1 MARKDVVIRQ
11 GATWKMVF
19 RVRDDGTD
27 RDLTG
32 YAVRMQVRATHATAT
47 TLLSVDTSSLGGITV
62 ENAIGRVTIEIPAS
76 STVSLPSPS
85 LAVYDVEI
93 ESGSGVVERVIEGV
107 ARITPEVTR

>member
-1 MARKDVVIRQ
+1 MARKDIVIRQ

-19 RVRDDGTD
+19 RVRDSGVD

-32 YAVRMQVRATHATAT
+32 HAVRMQVRATHASAS
-47 TLLSVDTSSLGGITV
+47 TLLSVDTSSLGGVTV
-62 ENAIGRVTIEIPAS
+62 ENAIGRVTIEIPPAD
-76 STVSLPSPS
+76 TVGLPSPS

-93 ESGSGVVERVIEGV
+93 ESGSGVVERIIEGV